1 MNIRTAPAPTGFR
14 AVARDW
20 LAENF
25 PASLTG
31 RHEDWVIHQ
40 PLYPE
45 GDDWAA
51 WKAAMA
57 DKVLAACGGDVDGK
71 RVAVLGVTFKPNTDD
86 MRDAP
91 SLVILPKLQEWGA
104 DVHAHDPEGTEQASP
119 LLPGVQFHDDPYSC
133 IEGADALVIIT
144 EWERFRALDLERVR
158 ATMAGQVV
166 VDLRNIYRAPRMSE
180 LGFVYTSV
188 GR

>member
-57 DKVLAACGGDVDGK
+57 DKGWAVPTWPAEYGGGGLSEAEIDAGRFDGAELRAWLVNWADTSIRWLQFRGTLGEIQRGGGAFRADLRGLTQALNRPLGRIYQKACT
-71 RVAVLGVTFKPNTDD
+71 AVLGDGGCRFDLDT
-86 MRDAP
+86 
-91 SLVILPKLQEWGA
+91 
-104 DVHAHDPEGTEQASP
+104 
-119 LLPGVQFHDDPYSC
+119 PGYA
-133 IEGADALVIIT
+133 E
-144 EWERFRALDLERVR
+144 ERAVAEVEAARAVSS
-158 ATMAGQVV
+158 
-166 VDLRNIYRAPRMSE
+166 SE
-180 LGFVYTSV
+180 
-188 GR
+188 